1 MRCSAHGVEFIAAYE
16 GFVDHPYRDSGG
28 VWTIGYGHTGP
39 GTQSMGAISRARGLE
54 LLARDVR
61 SAESAV
67 NALGLAFTQGQFD
80 ALVSFVFNCRAG
92 TLEPSRSL
100 GQALRRRGMRGV
112 PQAMALYTHAGGQ
125 VLAGLV
131 KRRAAEGAMFA
142 HPGAIAVAAN
152 GAAADGA
159 PAGGAATWLTPKEL
173 RRCRELDQLRQVAQR
188 TPAQERR
195 IARLVGVLTAQR
207 KRIWQRA
214 QPQPRGDGHGW
225 EYRDRRQRYHSL
237 LARTA

>member
-39 GTQSMGAISRARGLE
+39 GVQSMGTISRSRGLE
-54 LLARDVR
+54 LLARDVG
-61 SAESAV
+61 SAERAV
-67 NALGLAFTQGQFD
+67 NALDLAFTQGQFD
-80 ALVSFVFNCRAG
+80 ALVSFVFNCGPG

-100 GQALRRRGMRGV
+100 GQALRQRGTRGV

-125 VLAGLV
+125 VLPGLV

-142 HPGAIAVAAN
+142 QPGTSESALRASAVSP
-152 GAAADGA
+152 G
-159 PAGGAATWLTPKEL
+159 ATWLTAKEL
-173 RRCRELDQLRQVAQR
+173 KRCRELDELRRIAAR
-188 TPAQERR
+188 TPAQQRR
-195 IARLVGVLTAQR
+195 IERLVGLLTTQR
-207 KRIWQRA
+207 KLIWKRA
-214 QPQPRGDGHGW
+214 QPQPRGDGRGW
-225 EYRDRRQRYHSL
+225 DHRNRRQRYHSL

>member
-39 GTQSMGAISRARGLE
+39 GVQSMGTISRSRGLE
-54 LLARDVR
+54 LLARDVG

-67 NALGLAFTQGQFD
+67 NALDLAFTQGQFD
-80 ALVSFVFNCRAG
+80 ALVSFVFNCGPG

-100 GQALRRRGMRGV
+100 GQALRQRGMRGV

-125 VLAGLV
+125 VLPGLV

-142 HPGAIAVAAN
+142 HPRTSASALRASAVSP
-152 GAAADGA
+152 G
-159 PAGGAATWLTPKEL
+159 ATWLTAKEL
-173 RRCRELDQLRQVAQR
+173 KRCRELDELRRIAAR

-195 IARLVGVLTAQR
+195 MERLVGLLTTQR
-207 KRIWQRA
+207 KLIWKRA
-214 QPQPRGDGHGW
+214 QPQPRGDGRGW
-225 EYRDRRQRYHSL
+225 DHRNRRQRYHSL

>member
-1 MRCSAHGVEFIAAYE
+1 MRASTHGVEFIAAYE
-16 GFVDHPYRDSGG
+16 GFVGHPYRDSGG

-39 GTQSMGAISRARGLE
+39 GVQSMGTITRARGLE
-54 LLARDVR
+54 LLASDVR
-61 SAESAV
+61 GAENAV

-80 ALVSFVFNCRAG
+80 ALVSFVFNCGAG

-100 GQALRRRGMRGV
+100 GHALRQRGMRGV
-112 PQAMALYTHAGGQ
+112 PQAMALYTRDAHKQ

-131 KRRAAEGAMFA
+131 KRRDAEGAMFA
-142 HPGAIAVAAN
+142 HPAAS
-152 GAAADGA
+152 GAAASA
-159 PAGGAATWLTPKEL
+159 AATWLTPKEL
-173 RRCRELDQLRQVAQR
+173 KRCRELDELRKKAAR

-195 IARLVGVLTAQR
+195 IGRLVGVLTAQR
-207 KRIWQRA
+207 KLIWQRA
-214 QPQPRGDGHGW
+214 QPKPRGDGQGW

>member
-39 GTQSMGAISRARGLE
+39 GTQSMGTISRARGLE
-54 LLARDVR
+54 LLAQDVR
-61 SAESAV
+61 SAENAV
-67 NALGLAFTQGQFD
+67 NGLGLAFTQGQFD
-80 ALVSFVFNCRAG
+80 ALVSFVFNCGPG

-100 GQALRRRGMRGV
+100 GQALRQRGMRGV

-131 KRRAAEGAMFA
+131 KRRAAEGAMFGN
-142 HPGAIAVAAN
+142 PGAR
-152 GAAADGA
+152 GAAAKGA
-159 PAGGAATWLTPKEL
+159 PAAGAATWLTEKEL
-173 RRCRELDQLRQVAQR
+173 KRCRELDKLRRVAAR
-188 TPAQERR
+188 TQAQERR
-195 IARLVGVLTAQR
+195 IDRLVGLLTTQR
-207 KRIWQRA
+207 KLIWKRA
-214 QPQPRGDGHGW
+214 QPRPRGDGRGW
-225 EYRDRRQRYHSL
+225 EYNNRRQRYHSL

>member
-39 GTQSMGAISRARGLE
+39 GVASMGTITRARGLE
-54 LLARDVR
+54 LLANDVR

-80 ALVSFVFNCRAG
+80 ALVSFVFNCGPG

-100 GQALRRRGMRGV
+100 GQAVRRRGMRGV
-112 PQAMALYTHAGGQ
+112 PQAMALYTHAGGR
-125 VLAGLV
+125 VLPGLV

-142 HPGAIAVAAN
+142 HPGVK
-152 GAAADGA
+152 GAPAKGS
-159 PAGGAATWLTPKEL
+159 PAGGAATWLTDKEL
-173 RRCRELDQLRQVAQR
+173 KRCRELDRLRAIAAR

-195 IARLVGVLTAQR
+195 IERLVGVLTTQR
-207 KRIWQRA
+207 KLIWKRA
-214 QPQPRGDGHGW
+214 QPQPRGDGRGW

>member
-16 GFVDHPYRDSGG
+16 GFVNHPYRDSGG
-28 VWTIGYGHTGP
+28 VWTIGYGHTGS
-39 GTQSMGAISRARGLE
+39 GVASMGTISRARGLE
-54 LLARDVR
+54 LLALDVG
-61 SAESAV
+61 SAEHAV
-67 NALGLAFTQGQFD
+67 NALGLAFTQSQFD
-80 ALVSFVFNCRAG
+80 ALVSFVFNCGPG

-100 GQALRRRGMRGV
+100 GQALRQRGMRGV

-142 HPGAIAVAAN
+142 HPGSSTSAPAK
-152 GAAADGA
+152 GA
-159 PAGGAATWLTPKEL
+159 PVAGAATWLTEKEL
-173 RRCRELDQLRQVAQR
+173 KRCREVDKLRRVEAR

-195 IARLVGVLTAQR
+195 LDRLMGLLTTQR
-207 KRIWQRA
+207 KLIWKRA
-214 QPQPRGDGHGW
+214 QPKPRGDGQGW